1 MCFNALSSS
10 NLVLSVSFW
19 IPKSEMEATV
29 VNLSVNKNVLRKGR
43 KKFINEATALLI
55 NAPELIHLTAVCFQL
70 CLFVLK
76 IYICFKV
83 VSLLACFSK
92 LSCVELLVDQLQTY

>member
-19 IPKSEMEATV
+19 IPKSEMEPTV
-29 VNLSVNKNVLRKGR
+29 VNLSVNENVLRKGR

-55 NAPELIHLTAVCFQL
+55 NAPELIHLAVCFQL